1 MQKENSDMDLANQY
15 EALQKAY
22 AREKKARKLAE
33 KLLEDKARDLYFSN
47 EELKASLEDLKQT
60 QSQLVQ
66 SEKMGSVGVL
76 AAGVAHE
83 INNPI
88 AYVQSNLET
97 LSEYVGSIQQLIVVA
112 ERFKAEKNNIAEIAS
127 SMNQLLDQEDF
138 GFLLGDIEEIV
149 KSSLDGTRKVRK
161 IVADLSEFSALNT
174 PETSDVDVNDL
185 LDKTLQLAWS
195 ELKYGVQLEK
205 DYGRVPV
212 ITGRSGKLGQVFLN
226 LIINAAHAMS
236 SNVDRPQKLTLK
248 TSFGKSKVFIWI
260 SDTGHGIAED
270 KLASVF
276 DPFYTTKPIGK
287 GTGLGLHISQN
298 IVDNHG
304 GRLRVVDSS
313 TRGTTFEI
321 SLPVEPPAVS

>member
-1 MQKENSDMDLANQY
+1 MEPKNSNTDLATQY

-47 EELKASLEDLKQT
+47 EELKSSLENLKQT

-66 SEKMGSVGVL
+66 SEKMGSVGML

-88 AYVQSNLET
+88 AYVHSNLET
-97 LSEYVGSIQQLIVVA
+97 LSEYVESIKQLVNLVVLSTSGKNSA
-112 ERFKAEKNNIAEIAS
+112 EDVVQSI
-127 SMNQLLDQEDF
+127 NQLLEKEDF
-138 GFLLGDIEEIV
+138 GFLLEDIDSIV
-149 KSSLDGTRKVRK
+149 RSSLEGTTKVRK
-161 IVADLSEFSALNT
+161 IVSDLSEFSALNT
-174 PETSDVDVNDL
+174 PKTSDVNLNDL
-185 LDKTLQLAWS
+185 LDKTLQLAWN
-195 ELKYGVQLEK
+195 ELKYGVKLEK
-205 DYGRVPV
+205 DYAKLPL
-212 ITGRSGKLGQVFLN
+212 ITARSGRLGQVFLN

-236 SNVDRPQKLTLK
+236 ENINHVQKLTLK
-248 TSFGKSKVFIWI
+248 TSFGNSKVFVWI
-260 SDTGHGIAED
+260 SDTGHGIPEE
-270 KLASVF
+270 KLASIF
-276 DPFYTTKPIGK
+276 DPFYTTKPVGK

-313 TRGTTFEI
+313 SKGTTFEV
-321 SLPVEPPAVS
+321 SLPIVPPKN